1 MEISYKHPRICVQT
15 LCRNLVIN
23 ICFKFANVSLRFK
36 RRNHQLFYNASAII
50 NIENSLE
57 LIIDPFGK
65 LEVNFSNPNRSLL
78 ISVMRK
84 YGLDWN
90 Y

>member
-1 MEISYKHPRICVQT
+1 MSYKHPRICVQT

-23 ICFKFANVSLRFK
+23 ICFKFVNVSLRFK
-36 RRNHQLFYNASAII
+36 RRNHQLFYSASEII

-65 LEVNFSNPNRSLL
+65 IEVNFSNPNRSLL

>member
-1 MEISYKHPRICVQT
+1 MEMSYKHPRICAQT

-23 ICFKFANVSLRFK
+23 ICFKFVNVSLRFK
-36 RRNHQLFYNASAII
+36 RRNHQLFYNASEII

-65 LEVNFSNPNRSLL
+65 IEVNFSNPNRSLL